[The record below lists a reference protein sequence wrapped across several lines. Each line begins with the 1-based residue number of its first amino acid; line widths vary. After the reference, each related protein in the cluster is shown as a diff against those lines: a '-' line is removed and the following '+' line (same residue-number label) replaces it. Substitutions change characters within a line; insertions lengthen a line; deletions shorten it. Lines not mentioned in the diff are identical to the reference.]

1 MVQVLSGQVENGS
14 SNIGQPLTVQSLKEI
29 KKSRRTVILG
39 AGLNLPAGGDGVAQP
54 LTPPLSERASDDV
67 EELFSPE
74 QEEHY
79 ESLELSSDDEEL
91 EEEDDEWNHHDQQP
105 IHVIDDPEQ
114 VPTTPSLLTWQ
125 ILTVGRL

>member
-39 AGLNLPAGGDGVAQP
+39 TGLSLPARGDGLAQP

-74 QEEHY
+74 AEEHY
-79 ESLELSSDDEEL
+79 ESLELSSDEDEE
-91 EEEDDEWNHHDQQP
+91 EEEEYEWNHHNQQST
-105 IHVIDDPEQ
+105 HLIDDPEQ
-114 VPTTPSLLTWQ
+114 VPATPLTW
-125 ILTVGRL
+125 